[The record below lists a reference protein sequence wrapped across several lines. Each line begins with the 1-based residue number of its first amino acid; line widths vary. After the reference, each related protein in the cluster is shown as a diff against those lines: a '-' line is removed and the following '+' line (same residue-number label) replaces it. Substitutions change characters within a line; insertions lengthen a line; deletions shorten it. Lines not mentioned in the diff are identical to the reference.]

1 VTIAGIGVAAAV
13 LAAVSA
19 VAWRELAA
27 WLTAQRA
34 VRLRAQ
40 ARPVIDRRIEHLG
53 GQLETAE
60 LATILALDLASRE
73 TAALVIAPGGVP
85 LAAAPAEGRDGPAA
99 EPLDPALYEAAFRGD
114 PHATYVTRGP
124 RGARLLHALIPPR
137 GWLPGPPAIV
147 HLIADLEPERRV
159 LAALGTILAATLAV
173 TVAAAVALE
182 LALGDAWPLLAALVA
197 APAAIAARRLLPGA
211 RLGGEPP
218 ARKIAAS
225 TERDAPS
232 AAASPAAQ
240 ASQPPAGMTREDFTA
255 AMRRVEAAFLERQ
268 ASEERM
274 RRFVADASHELR
286 TPLTAVGGAADVLLR
301 GAKDDPEQVERL
313 ARLVRSRAD
322 AMAALVEGLLT
333 LARLDAGVTLRREAV
348 DLGRVAREH
357 AEELTVS
364 APGRRI
370 AVDAPHGVVVEGDPD
385 LLRQVL
391 ANLTGNALRHAGPDA
406 SVKIAVA
413 RDGGTALVRVADDGP
428 GIAPEERERLFERFY
443 RGAGAQSADGSGLG
457 LAIVGEIVAAH
468 GGAAEIVETPGGGAT
483 FVVRLPA

>member
-1 VTIAGIGVAAAV
+1 
-13 LAAVSA
+13 
-19 VAWRELAA
+19 
-27 WLTAQRA
+27 
-34 VRLRAQ
+34 
-40 ARPVIDRRIEHLG
+40 
-53 GQLETAE
+53 
-60 LATILALDLASRE
+60 
-73 TAALVIAPGGVP
+73 
-85 LAAAPAEGRDGPAA
+85 
-99 EPLDPALYEAAFRGD
+99 
-114 PHATYVTRGP
+114 
-124 RGARLLHALIPPR
+124 
-137 GWLPGPPAIV
+137 
-147 HLIADLEPERRV
+147 
-159 LAALGTILAATLAV
+159 
-173 TVAAAVALE
+173 
-182 LALGDAWPLLAALVA
+182 
-197 APAAIAARRLLPGA
+197 A

-370 AVDAPHGVVVEGDPD
+370 AVDAPDGVVVEGDPD
-385 LLRQVL
+385 RLRQVL

>member
-13 LAAVSA
+13 LVAVGA
-19 VAWRELAA
+19 VAWRELDA

-53 GQLETAE
+53 GQLEPAE

-99 EPLDPALYEAAFRGD
+99 EPLDPARYEAAFRGD

-124 RGARLLHALIPPR
+124 RGVRLLHALIPPR
-137 GWLPGPPAIV
+137 AWLPAPPAIV
-147 HLIADLEPERRV
+147 HLIADLAPERRV
-159 LAALGTILAATLAV
+159 LAALGAILAATLAV

-182 LALGDAWPLLAALVA
+182 LALGGAWPLLAALVA
-197 APAAIAARRLLPGA
+197 VLAAIAARRLLPGA

-218 ARKIAAS
+218 ARKIAEA
-225 TERDAPS
+225 TGRDAPS
-232 AAASPAAQ
+232 AAA
-240 ASQPPAGMTREDFTA
+240 PPAGMTREDFTA

-286 TPLTAVGGAADVLLR
+286 TPLTAVGAAADVLLR
-301 GAKDDPEQVERL
+301 GAKDDPDQVERL
-313 ARLVRSRAD
+313 ARIVRSRAD

-370 AVDAPHGVVVEGDPD
+370 AVDAPDGVVVEGDPER
-385 LLRQVL
+385 LRQVL

-406 SVKIAVA
+406 SVTIAVA
-413 RDGGTALVRVADDGP
+413 RDGGTAFVRVADDGP

-443 RGAGAQSADGSGLG
+443 RGAGAQGADGSGLG